1 MTSVRKT
8 MRHTAG
14 ALVVLAAMAGG
25 LATPVQAGGSFP
37 AVVEQILM
45 GQTEGLV
52 STLPM
57 DKKRKLVACVNKVL
71 TDMPN
76 GMKRYVLAATNY
88 NEAEQRFGKV
98 VMQNH
103 AEWKQAIARGC
114 SHIVV

>member
-1 MTSVRKT
+1 MTSIRKT
-8 MRHTAG
+8 VRHTAG
-14 ALVVLAAMAGG
+14 ALVVVAAAAVG
-25 LATPVQAGGSFP
+25 LAMPAQAGGSFP
-37 AVVEQILM
+37 VVVEQILM

-57 DKKRKLVACVNKVL
+57 DKKRKLVACVNNVL
-71 TDMPN
+71 AGMPN

-88 NEAEQRFGKV
+88 REREQRFGKV
-98 VMQNH
+98 VMENH